1 MHPTEHQAFDGDLR
15 RNPVSGE
22 FTVVASVRRGR
33 PNGVAGN
40 VAGNAVGDAAEPQPT
55 CPFCQGHEQLT
66 PPEIDALRDEGGAN
80 EPGWR
85 VRVVPNKYPAF
96 ADGHEVIVHSPAH
109 EAEFEWLSA
118 NEATDVI
125 RMYQRRLEALLTRGA
140 AAVTIIHNRGGLAGA
155 SLAHPH
161 SQVIATQMVPP
172 VLQRE
177 LNNLSR
183 YRDLHGTC
191 LLCDMGN
198 AAVAELRTPGAA
210 GSVAT
215 AARPTGLGEEAL
227 PVFAQDGLVAW
238 TPRAARFSYELWLAP
253 QTHEADMRA
262 ADPRA
267 VAVALQRALR
277 AVGSASGAAA
287 LNYWL
292 HTAPGDGHN
301 ICHWHIEIAPRLSA
315 IAGFELG
322 SGITINSVDPAEAAA
337 QLRHAAE

>member
-1 MHPTEHQAFDGDLR
+1 MQPTEQHAFEGDLR

-22 FTVVASVRRGR
+22 FTVIASVRRGR
-33 PNGVAGN
+33 PNGV
-40 VAGNAVGDAAEPQPT
+40 VVGAASAAAEPQPT
-55 CPFCQGHEQLT
+55 CPFCQGHERLT

-109 EAEFEWLSA
+109 DVEFERLGA
-118 NEATDVI
+118 NQATDVI
-125 RMYQRRLEALLTRGA
+125 RMYQRRLEALLARGA
-140 AAVTIIHNRGGLAGA
+140 AAVTIIHNRGDLAGA

-161 SQVIATQMVPP
+161 SQAIATQMVPP
-172 VLQRE
+172 ALQRE
-177 LNNLSR
+177 LNNLNR
-183 YRDLHGTC
+183 YHDLHGTC

-198 AAVAELRTPGAA
+198 AAVAELETLRAS
-210 GSVAT
+210 GSVA
-215 AARPTGLGEEAL
+215 AGAPATGLGEEAL
-227 PVFAQDGLVAW
+227 PVFAQDGLVVW
-238 TPRAARFSYELWLAP
+238 TPRAARFSYELWLVP
-253 QTHEADMRA
+253 QAHEADMRD

-267 VAVALQRALR
+267 VATALQRALR
-277 AVGSASGAAA
+277 ALGSASGAAA

-292 HTAPGDGHN
+292 HTAPSDGHN

-322 SGITINSVDPAEAAA
+322 SGITINSVDPAEAAV
-337 QLRHAAE
+337 QLRQAAG

>member
-1 MHPTEHQAFDGDLR
+1 MHKVENHTFDGDLR

-22 FTVVASVRRGR
+22 FTVVASVRSGR
-33 PNGVAGN
+33 PNGVSGRAPGT
-40 VAGNAVGDAAEPQPT
+40 VAGAAAEPRPA
-55 CPFCQGHEQLT
+55 CPFCEGHEQLT
-66 PPEIDALRDEGGAN
+66 PPEIDALRDEGGAD

-96 ADGHEVIVHSPAH
+96 ADGHEVIVHSPSH
-109 EAEFEWLSA
+109 DVEFEQLSSD
-118 NEATDVI
+118 EAADVI
-125 RMYQRRLEALLTRGA
+125 RMYQRRLEALLARGA
-140 AAVTIIHNRGGLAGA
+140 AAVTIIHNRGDLAGA

-161 SQVIATQMVPP
+161 SQAIATQMVPP

-177 LNNLSR
+177 LSNLNR
-183 YRDLHGTC
+183 YHDLHGTC

-198 AAVAELRTPGAA
+198 AAVAELGALRAA
-210 GSVAT
+210 GSTVAG
-215 AARPTGLGEEAL
+215 AQPTGMGEEAL

-238 TPRAARFSYELWLAP
+238 TPRASRFSYELWLAP
-253 QTHEADMRA
+253 QAHEADMRA

-267 VAVALQRALR
+267 VAAALQRALR
-277 AVGSASGAAA
+277 ALGSASGAAA

-292 HTAPGDGHN
+292 HTAPSDGHN

-337 QLRHAAE
+337 RLRHAAE